1 MLSAGVLIW
10 TSVKPLLKMAI
21 TTGFGIAL
29 TKNDLFSGVAARG
42 AGQVIVNITLPS
54 LLFSKIV
61 PSFTSANIRELGPL
75 LLIGFIYQGLGLVL
89 SLIIRQFFW
98 VPHRFRYGILAA
110 GTWGNWGDIPT
121 AVITSIT
128 SAAPFNGTTDS
139 NLAVAYI
146 AVFILVFYITLFPL
160 GGHLMI
166 AKDFEGPDLTD
177 DEVRESF
184 MVKARRT
191 GRTLASS
198 PSAIAAFFRRRSSS
212 CKDASEISQL
222 EKAPSTLDTQADQDE
237 KAEPREVFSPPET
250 LIEADH
256 FWAGG
261 SPSGVE
267 RRTHTTS
274 AAEDP
279 KITGDELDGGLI
291 KTASLPFTAA
301 GYVGTSSGHKSI
313 ITGEEMNRRTSR
325 GNCPECHLPT
335 VYDDAQPSN
344 VHPTQQSINQV
355 QPTYRP
361 SVAQRILRFIRLF
374 NTPPTISI
382 ILSFPIALVPRLKGL
397 FVPLPNSPHGPDG
410 LPPLA
415 FLLDTATFIG
425 AASVPLGLICLG
437 SALARLN
444 VPKPWT
450 RLPLGAIGM
459 FTVMKLFLMPVL
471 GVLICELFTHGIPLF
486 NPNDKVLR
494 FVCIFFSSVPTA
506 TTQVFLTQLHS
517 PDGNAEHLSAF
528 LVPQYALMFFSMTS
542 LNAYTLF
549 TLYS

>member
-1 MLSAGVLIW
+1 MLSAGVLVW

-29 TKNDLFSGVAARG
+29 TKYDLFGGVAARG

-75 LLIGFIYQGLGLVL
+75 LLIGFVYQGLGLCFA
-89 SLIIRQFFW
+89 LIIRQFFW

-184 MVKARRT
+184 AVKARKT
-191 GRTLASS
+191 GRALASS
-198 PSAIAAFFRRRSSS
+198 PSNIIAFFRRCRLGGNSGL
-212 CKDASEISQL
+212 ASPQQQL
-222 EKAPSTLDTQADQDE
+222 EKVPTVLDAKVDDEE
-237 KAEPREVFSPPET
+237 KAEKSQDVFSPPET

-256 FWAGG
+256 FGTQG
-261 SPSGVE
+261 LESRNQPGPD
-267 RRTHTTS
+267 
-274 AAEDP
+274 DP
-279 KITGDELDGGLI
+279 K
-291 KTASLPFTAA
+291 ASDAESEDLVKLSALPFTSA
-301 GYVGTSSGHKSI
+301 GYAGTTSVPDN
-313 ITGEEMNRRTSR
+313 EMIQRRTIGESQQ
-325 GNCPECHLPT
+325 LPT
-335 VYDDAQPSN
+335 IYDDPTSTN
-344 VHPTQQSINQV
+344 TRPTQVPNSIGVTAKPSLSRRLLKFV
-355 QPTYRP
+355 Q
-361 SVAQRILRFIRLF
+361 AL

-382 ILSFPIALVPRLKGL
+382 VVAFPIALVPRLKGL
-397 FVPLPNSPHGPDG
+397 FVPLANSPHGPDG

-425 AASVPLGLICLG
+425 AASVPLGLVCLG

-450 RLPLGAIGM
+450 RLPLGAIGV

-471 GVLICELFTHGIPLF
+471 GVLICELFTHYIPLF
-486 NPNDKVLR
+486 NPDDKVLR

-506 TTQVFLTQLHS
+506 TTQVFITQLHS

-528 LVPQYALMFFSMTS
+528 LVPQYALMFLSMTS
-542 LNAYTLF
+542 LNAYTLY
-549 TLYS
+549 TLYP